1 MAADQVVSRT
11 VVINAPPERVFEVLA
26 NPYEHANFDGSG
38 SVRGQLHG
46 PRRLEL
52 GAKFGM
58 RMRILLPY
66 RIENEVVEFEPDR
79 LIAWRHTG
87 HHRWR
92 YRLEPTGDGTRVTE
106 TFDWGT
112 ARSPKA
118 LELLGYP
125 KRNAR
130 SIEQTLARLK
140 KLVEERTG

>member
-1 MAADQVVSRT
+1 MAADQVVSRSI
-11 VVINAPPERVFEVLA
+11 VVNAPPERVFEVLA

-46 PRRLEL
+46 PERLEL
-52 GAKFGM
+52 GTKFGM
-58 RMRILLPY
+58 RMRVLLPY

-79 LIAWRHTG
+79 LIAWQHTG
-87 HHRWR
+87 RHRWR
-92 YRLEPTGDGTRVTE
+92 YRLEPTEDGTRVTE
-106 TFDWGT
+106 SFDWGT

-125 KRNAR
+125 KRNAK

-140 KLVEERTG
+140 KLVEERAD

>member
-1 MAADQVVSRT
+1 MAADQVVSRS

-38 SVRGQLHG
+38 SVRGQVHG
-46 PRRLEL
+46 PGRLAL
-52 GAKFGM
+52 GTKFGM
-58 RMRILLPY
+58 RMRVLLPY

-79 LIAWRHTG
+79 LIAWQHTG
-87 HHRWR
+87 RHRWR
-92 YRLEPTGDGTRVTE
+92 YRLEPAEGGTLVTE
-106 TFDWGT
+106 SFDWGT

-125 KRNAR
+125 KRNAK

-140 KLVEERTG
+140 TLIEQRAG